1 MNSPKYLG
9 QNVSGVK
16 ARNIK
21 AILMNLLFREPVY
34 RVDLARDISVST
46 TTVTKLIDELIE
58 QGIVRVGENEEKGG
72 RRVGRPKS
80 ALYLKKDACFAVSI
94 HIGGRKYRIGI
105 VNLRNEIIHSDLGSY
120 EFSTPW
126 KKLLDEIYQKLV
138 MLLEES
144 RVDRQKIIGIGIGVP
159 GLVDF
164 NTGVIGFSKNHGWR
178 DVPVK
183 KYFIE
188 KFDLPIVVE
197 NNVRAMALGEA
208 LFGFGRGVD
217 NLMFLYGSRG
227 VGAGLV
233 VDRDI
238 YRGRGQGA
246 GEIGHTYI
254 NHNNDF
260 DNIADCCST
269 LEDLVSL
276 TGILERSKIV
286 AAEDPDSN
294 FAHKIKNLG
303 EDEMFKVVFQLAAEG
318 NSHACALV
326 KKTSQ
331 YLGLAIVNAINFINP
346 ELILFGGIYADQTD
360 LILPTIRDMVD
371 KLSFANIGK
380 NVEIRATNF
389 GQEAGLVGA
398 GALALARFFYLPPD
412 DFDSSRVHWSSG

>member
-58 QGIVRVGENEEKGG
+58 QGIVRVGENEENGG

-120 EFSTPW
+120 EFSIPW
-126 KKLLDEIYQKLV
+126 KELLDEIYQKLV

-164 NTGVIGFSKNHGWR
+164 STGVIGYSKNHGWH

-183 KYFIE
+183 KYFSE

-254 NHNNDF
+254 NQSNDF
-260 DNIADCCST
+260 DNIDECCST
-269 LEDLVSL
+269 LEELVSL
-276 TGILERSKIV
+276 SGILSRSRKL
-286 AAEDPDSN
+286 ALQEPDSE
-294 FAHKIKNLG
+294 FSQEIKNLD
-303 EDEMFKVVFQLAAEG
+303 EDEMFKTVFQLAAEG
-318 NSHACALV
+318 NSQASALV

-371 KLSFANIGK
+371 KLSFANIGEK
-380 NVEIRATNF
+380 VEIRATKF

-412 DFDSSRVHWSSG
+412 DFDSSRVHWSNS